1 MIISSVTSTSVKKF
15 TTIGRIFE
23 LLKENE
29 LIFTPDGIQWQC
41 DDETAVEK
49 FISQNLTSEEKT
61 KLTRILVK
69 DYYSR
74 DTQDPD
80 ESESYLNEVQA
91 ELEEFGLDTI
101 GDVEDLVY
109 SDNQKLF
116 ILDMLSQ
123 GVDVDPTYSGR
134 GMYGRVCPSVRMDYE
149 GEYPTSANV
158 VVDSMGRGVVVYAQY

>member
-1 MIISSVTSTSVKKF
+1 MIISSVITNRNF
-15 TTIGRIFE
+15 ATIGRIFE

-41 DDETAVEK
+41 DDQAAVEK
-49 FISQNLTSEEKT
+49 FISQNLTPEEKT

-91 ELEEFGLDTI
+91 ELEGFGLDTI
-101 GDVEDLVY
+101 GDVEELVY

-116 ILDMLSQ
+116 ILDMVSQ
-123 GVDVDPTYSGR
+123 GLDVDPTYSGR
-134 GMYGRVCPSVRMDYE
+134 GMCGKVCPSVRMDYQ
-149 GEYPTSANV
+149 GEYQTNANV
-158 VVDSMGRGVVVYAQY
+158 VVDSMGKGVVVYAQY